1 MRAALI
7 ALDRWEGPGWMNL
20 YLMRHAHAAER
31 DEWSGPDAERP
42 LIEKGR
48 RAALAAATGL
58 SRLTPPISRILTSPY
73 ARAAETAA
81 IVARR
86 LDAPHATTDALTP
99 GFDLAR
105 LAETLDGA
113 GWASDLLLV
122 GHEPD
127 LSGVVSALTGQP
139 AQSLKFKKAA
149 VALVSLAERS
159 DARELAGAGSLTW
172 LLTWRKLER
181 RDGS

>member
-1 MRAALI
+1 
-7 ALDRWEGPGWMNL
+7 MNL

-31 DEWSGPDAERP
+31 DKWSGPDAERP
-42 LIEKGR
+42 LIEKGK

-58 SRLTPPISRILTSPY
+58 SHLTPPISRILTSPY

-86 LDAPHATTDALTP
+86 LDAPLATTDALTP
-99 GFDLAR
+99 GFDLVR
-105 LAETLDGA
+105 LAGALDGA

-127 LSGVVSALTGQP
+127 LSAVVSALTGKP
-139 AQSLKFKKAA
+139 THAVAFKKAA
-149 VALVSLAERS
+149 VALVSLAERH
-159 DARELAGAGSLTW
+159 DARELAGAGTLGW

-181 RDGS
+181 REGS